1 MVKSRCSGH
10 AAPNRRSASAPALR
24 ARRPRAAWFGTRA
37 PERGPKQMGLG
48 VRDLRKASSQS
59 KVCQKTLI
67 YKCLICGGL
76 TSRFEYPCHS
86 VMNTDAPPQSGRL
99 PHLGVLRFTGPD
111 SLSFLQGQVS
121 NDTRRLTE
129 GAPVLAAYSS
139 AQGRVLAVMHL
150 LPHSTGV
157 VAILPRELVSPTL
170 ERLRKFVL
178 RAKLRME
185 DAGELLCVSGQHG
198 TQALHSARLAIP
210 RPDKPYVEQ
219 DGIGAALVSR
229 DSDRYWVIGAADE
242 LARRGLAGDEFPV
255 ERIEH
260 DWRLADIRAGLP
272 QIYLATGEAFVAQM
286 LNLDL
291 LDGISFSK
299 GCYTGQ
305 EIIARTQHLGRIK
318 RRLYRL
324 RLPSGDWRIGKPVH
338 LSDGRAGRLV
348 EVVPS
353 GEGFEALAVLNME
366 ASATLSAGTESPHI
380 ATAADTPVAA
390 TQLPLPYAT

>member
-1 MVKSRCSGH
+1 MMTTV
-10 AAPNRRSASAPALR
+10 AQL
-24 ARRPRAAWFGTRA
+24 
-37 PERGPKQMGLG
+37 
-48 VRDLRKASSQS
+48 
-59 KVCQKTLI
+59 
-67 YKCLICGGL
+67 
-76 TSRFEYPCHS
+76 
-86 VMNTDAPPQSGRL
+86 QSGRL
-99 PHLGVLRFTGPD
+99 HHLGVLRFTGPD

-139 AQGRVLAVMHL
+139 PQGRVLAVVHL
-150 LPHSTGV
+150 LPHSSGV
-157 VAILPRELVSPTL
+157 AAILPRELVSPTL

-178 RAKLRME
+178 RAKVQME
-185 DAGELLCVSGQHG
+185 DAGDLLCVSGQHG
-198 TQALHSARLAIP
+198 TRGLESARLAVP
-210 RPDKPYVEQ
+210 QADKGYVEQ
-219 DGIGAALVSR
+219 DGIGVALVGR
-229 DSDRYWVIGAADE
+229 DSDRYWVIGAADK
-242 LARRGLAGDEFPV
+242 LAEHGLTGDIQIADQ
-255 ERIEH
+255 IEH

-324 RLPSGDWRIGKPVH
+324 QLPSGEWRIGQPIH

-348 EVVPS
+348 EAVRS
-353 GEGFEALAVLNME
+353 GDGFEALAVLNVE
-366 ASATLSAGTESPHI
+366 AAALNAETSGTSHSGATDAPIAAAG
-380 ATAADTPVAA
+380 
-390 TQLPLPYAT
+390 LPLPYQV